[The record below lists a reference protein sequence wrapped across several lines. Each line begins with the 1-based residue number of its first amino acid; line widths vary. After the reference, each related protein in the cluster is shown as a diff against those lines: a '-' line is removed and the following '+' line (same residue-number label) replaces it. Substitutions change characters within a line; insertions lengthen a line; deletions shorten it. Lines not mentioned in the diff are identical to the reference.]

1 MFAFI
6 RSIRFRLTLWF
17 LGVFAAVI
25 LLLAGFLYIG
35 LERVLLNNVDAT
47 LNRAAERAVS
57 APLTSTLSSD
67 EVLSQLNLL
76 SLAPARL
83 VSLDGAMLK
92 SDSLFPAGLPL
103 TGSAIQSAR
112 AGNQRYET
120 LEINAAP
127 YRLFTA
133 PVRVNG
139 DRVAAVQVAQ
149 RIDNEMDTL
158 LQVRTLLL
166 IVIPLAL
173 VLASFG
179 GWFLAGRALSP
190 MERVR
195 RDVESIIDK
204 TDLSRRVGSD
214 LTDDEVG
221 RLARTFDDLLE
232 RVQHA
237 MIREKQ
243 FTADA
248 SHELRSPLTVLKG
261 EISVALSRERNA
273 GEYRAALH
281 ELNFAVDEMSVL
293 VDDLLTLSR
302 ASNGSLKLEV
312 MDARALCLQV
322 CERLN
327 IVAQDRQ
334 IVLIAPA
341 QGEPVLVR
349 ADKLKLQRVVNNL
362 VDNALRYTP
371 AGGHV
376 CVDVAREH
384 QAVLIRVKDTGMGI
398 APAHQAMVFERF
410 YRTDE
415 SRARD
420 SGGTGLGLPIAQAIA
435 QAHGGEIMLQSAVG
449 QGSEFILRLP
459 AV

>member
-1 MFAFI
+1 MFSFI

-17 LGVFAAVI
+17 LGVFALVI
-25 LLLAGFLYIG
+25 LLLAGFLYLG
-35 LERVLLNNVDAT
+35 LQRVLLENVDAS
-47 LNRAAERAVS
+47 LSRAAQRAVS
-57 APLTSTLSSD
+57 APVTTTLSND
-67 EVLSQLNLL
+67 DVLSQLNLL

-83 VSLDGAMLK
+83 VSLDGTVLK
-92 SDSLFPAGLPL
+92 SDALFPANVPADELAIA
-103 TGSAIQSAR
+103 SAS

-120 LEINAAP
+120 LSLNDAP
-127 YRLFTA
+127 HRLFTA

-139 DRVAAVQVAQ
+139 NRLAAVQVTQ
-149 RIDNEMDTL
+149 RIDNEQETL
-158 LQVRTLLL
+158 AQVRTLLL
-166 IVIPLAL
+166 IVIPLTL

-179 GWFLAGRALSP
+179 GWFLAGRALAP

-195 RDVESIIDK
+195 RDVESIIDN
-204 TDLSRRVGSD
+204 TDLSRRVGHQ
-214 LTDDEVG
+214 LNDDEVG
-221 RLARTFDDLLE
+221 RLARTFDGLLE

-273 GEYRAALH
+273 GEYRDALID
-281 ELNFAVDEMSVL
+281 LGATTDEMNVL
-293 VDDLLTLSR
+293 VDDLLVLSR
-302 ASNGSLKLEV
+302 ASNASLKLELI
-312 MDARALCLQV
+312 DLRRLCVQV
-322 CERLN
+322 CERLDV
-327 IVAQDRQ
+327 IAIGKR
-334 IVLIAPA
+334 IVLNPPSAA
-341 QGEPVLVR
+341 EPVNVR
-349 ADKLKLQRVVNNL
+349 ADKMKLQRVINNL

-371 AGGHV
+371 DGGAV
-376 CVDVAREH
+376 CVDVTREDH
-384 QAVLIRVKDTGMGI
+384 LAVMRIHDTGMGI

-420 SGGTGLGLPIAQAIA
+420 SGGSGLGLPIAQAIV
-435 QAHGGEIMLQSAVG
+435 QAHGGEIALQSALG
-449 QGSEFILRLP
+449 KGSIFTVRLP

>member
-1 MFAFI
+1 
-6 RSIRFRLTLWF
+6 
-17 LGVFAAVI
+17 
-25 LLLAGFLYIG
+25 
-35 LERVLLNNVDAT
+35 
-47 LNRAAERAVS
+47 
-57 APLTSTLSSD
+57 
-67 EVLSQLNLL
+67 
-76 SLAPARL
+76 
-83 VSLDGAMLK
+83 
-92 SDSLFPAGLPL
+92 
-103 TGSAIQSAR
+103 
-112 AGNQRYET
+112 
-120 LEINAAP
+120 
-127 YRLFTA
+127 
-133 PVRVNG
+133 VRVNG

-149 RIDNEMDTL
+149 RLDNEMDTL

-281 ELNFAVDEMSVL
+281 ELNSAVDEMSVL

-302 ASNGSLKLEV
+302 ASNGALKLEV
-312 MDARALCLQV
+312 MDARTLCVQV

-327 IVAQDRQ
+327 VVAQDRQ
-334 IVLIAPA
+334 IALTAPA

-435 QAHGGEIMLQSAVG
+435 QAHGGEITLQSAVG